1 MVISCGSLSRSAQY
15 SKSKVCV
22 YNWDAIGVFSIP
34 SIEGVVSE
42 IVISNT
48 LAQGINTEEV
58 NQLSGIVSE
67 KTTPCKEGDTFCVR
81 I

>member
-1 MVISCGSLSRSAQY
+1 MQY
-15 SKSKVCV
+15 SKSKVCLFGLDD
-22 YNWDAIGVFSIP
+22 NGVFKIP

-42 IVISNT
+42 IAIFRT
-48 LAQGINTEEV
+48 FAQGINAEEV

-67 KTTPCKEGDTFCVR
+67 KMTPPMERDTFCVL